1 MIIKQKLTK
10 LTNSITRYG
19 LIGTCQKFYERKFAP
34 WNTNEPDWEKYLP
47 TDEELEAQRRQMREN
62 PFEYNPLISIV
73 VPTYETPERFLGEL
87 LDSVVNQTYGNW
99 ELVLADGSKSD
110 KVEQFVEK
118 YVNRHSLRNSDT
130 INHGDGS
137 QMTGKIGKKIRYHR
151 LEKNAGIS
159 ENTNVG
165 LSLAAGEYI
174 GFADHDDVLGLNALY
189 ENVMKLNE
197 LTPEERKLFI
207 SYSDEDKIDAQG
219 TKHYYFHHKLDYN
232 EELIRHYNYFCH
244 FVMVSRAILDLDMCE
259 DCSGLVDMISHKTG
273 GLNPKK
279 DGAQD
284 YDFVLRCL
292 SAGAKAYHIPK
303 VLYHWR
309 VHETSTAGSAGSK
322 MYAYEAG
329 VKAVSEY
336 LERRGVQAKV
346 AISKDLG
353 IYDVEYILSE
363 ESRAA
368 KIVYK
373 DEVSDDIIQDAA
385 RDEDADYIMYIP
397 AGRKCKD
404 AEYEEKM
411 LAVCQEKDVA
421 AVALRLVKG
430 NKVVQ
435 TGIGKAYRG
444 YFNRNELPMDVQ
456 DVPVCTD
463 NDSIVLIKTKAWKK
477 PGYRMV
483 QLNNLDAE
491 IK

>member
-1 MIIKQKLTK
+1 MPIKQKLTK

-19 LIGTCQKFYERKFAP
+19 IIGTWQKFYERKFAP
-34 WNTNEPDWEKYLP
+34 WNIDEPDWQKYLP
-47 TDEELEAQRRQMREN
+47 TEEELENQRRQLKEEPFKYN
-62 PFEYNPLISIV
+62 PFISIV
-73 VPTYETPERFLGEL
+73 VPTYETPEKFLREL
-87 LDSVVNQTYGNW
+87 LESVANQTYGSW
-99 ELVLADGSKSD
+99 ELVLADGSRSD
-110 KVEQFVEK
+110 KVEQFVTEYIREK
-118 YVNRHSLRNSDT
+118 KENQAELTGT
-130 INHGDGS
+130 IV
-137 QMTGKIGKKIRYHR
+137 YHH

-159 ENTNVG
+159 QNTNEG
-165 LSLAAGEYI
+165 LRLATGEYI
-174 GFADHDDVLGLNALY
+174 GFADHDDVLALNALY
-189 ENVMKLNE
+189 ENVKKLNE
-197 LTPEERKLFI
+197 LTEEERKLYI
-207 SYSDEDKIDAQG
+207 SYSDEDKIDAEG
-219 TKHYYFHHKLDYN
+219 ARHYYFHHKLDYN

-244 FVMVSRAILDLDMCE
+244 FVMVSSFLLLSSEE
-259 DCSGLVDMISHKTG
+259 DGQDNRQRIAKQITSRVDSINHKTG
-273 GLNPKK
+273 GLNPDK

-309 VHETSTAGSAGSK
+309 VHEASTAGSAGSK

-329 VKAVSEY
+329 VRAVSEY

-368 KIVYK
+368 KVVYK

-385 RDEDADYIMYIP
+385 RDEAADYIMYIP
-397 AGRKCKD
+397 SGRKCRD

-430 NKVVQ
+430 SKVVH
-435 TGIGKAYRG
+435 TGIGRAYRG
-444 YFNRNELPMDVQ
+444 YFNRNETPMDVQ
-456 DVPVCTD
+456 EVPVGTGK
-463 NDSIVLIKTKAWKK
+463 DSIVLIKTKAWKK

-491 IK
+491 MK

>member
-1 MIIKQKLTK
+1 MPIKQKLTK
-10 LTNSITRYG
+10 LTNTITRYG
-19 LIGTCQKFYERKFAP
+19 IIGTWQKFYERKFAP
-34 WNTNEPDWEKYLP
+34 WNTDEPDWQKYLP
-47 TDEELEAQRRQMREN
+47 TEEELDNQHRQLKEE
-62 PFEYNPLISIV
+62 PFKYNPLISIV
-73 VPTYETPERFLGEL
+73 VPTYETPEKFLKEL
-87 LDSVVNQTYGNW
+87 LESVANQTYGNW
-99 ELVLADGSKSD
+99 ELVLADGSRSD
-110 KVEQFVEK
+110 KVKQFVTEYIKEK
-118 YVNRHSLRNSDT
+118 RKNQAELAGT
-130 INHGDGS
+130 IV
-137 QMTGKIGKKIRYHR
+137 YHQ

-159 ENTNVG
+159 QNTNEG
-165 LSLAAGEYI
+165 LRLATGEYI
-174 GFADHDDVLGLNALY
+174 SFADHDDVLALNALY
-189 ENVMKLNE
+189 ENVKKLNE
-197 LTPEERKLFI
+197 LTEEERKLYI
-207 SYSDEDKIDAQG
+207 SYSDEDKIDAEG
-219 TKHYYFHHKLDYN
+219 TRHYYFHHKLDYN

-244 FVMVSRAILDLDMCE
+244 FVMVSSFLLLPSEE
-259 DCSGLVDMISHKTG
+259 DGQDNRQRIAKQITSRVDSINHKTG
-273 GLNPKK
+273 GLNPDK

-368 KIVYK
+368 KVVYK

-411 LAVCQEKDVA
+411 LAVCQENDVA

>member
-1 MIIKQKLTK
+1 MLIKQKLTK

-19 LIGTCQKFYERKFAP
+19 LIGTWQKFYERKFAP

-110 KVEQFVEK
+110 KVEQFVEE
-118 YVNRHSLRNSDT
+118 YVNHCSLRNSNT
-130 INHGDGS
+130 INHDDGS
-137 QMTGKIGKKIRYHR
+137 QATRKIGEKIRYHR

-189 ENVMKLNE
+189 ENVKKLNE

-244 FVMVSRAILDLDMCE
+244 FVMVSKVILDLDMCE
-259 DCSGLVDMISHKTG
+259 DCSDLVDMVNHKTG

-292 SAGAKAYHIPK
+292 SAGAKAHHIPK

-309 VHETSTAGSAGSK
+309 VHEASTAGSAGTK

-329 VKAVSEY
+329 AAAISDY
-336 LERRGVQAKV
+336 LERKGVKAQV
-346 AISKDLG
+346 SISKDLG
-353 IYDVEYILSE
+353 IYDVEYL
-363 ESRAA
+363 
-368 KIVYK
+368 
-373 DEVSDDIIQDAA
+373 VSDETKASKMIEVTEISDIIISNS
-385 RDEDADYIMYIP
+385 DADYILYIP
-397 AGRKCKD
+397 KGRECREPDFK
-404 AEYEEKM
+404 EKL

-421 AVALRLVKG
+421 AVSLRLVKG
-430 NKVVQ
+430 NKVVH

-444 YFNRNELPMDVQ
+444 YFNRNELPVDVKE
-456 DVPVCTD
+456 VPVGTD

-483 QLNNLDAE
+483 QLNNIDAE
-491 IK
+491 L

>member
-19 LIGTCQKFYERKFAP
+19 LIGTWQKFYERKFAP

-47 TDEELEAQRRQMREN
+47 TDEELEAQRIQMREN

-73 VPTYETPERFLGEL
+73 VPTYETTEKFLGEL

-110 KVEQFVEK
+110 KVEQFVEE
-118 YVNRHSLRNSDT
+118 YVNQFSLRNSNT
-130 INHGDGS
+130 ISHDDGS
-137 QMTGKIGKKIRYHR
+137 QATRKIDEKIRYHR

-189 ENVMKLNE
+189 ENVKKLNE

-244 FVMVSRAILDLDMCE
+244 FVMVSKAILDLDMCE
-259 DCSGLVDMISHKTG
+259 DCSDLVDMINHKTG

-292 SAGAKAYHIPK
+292 SAGAKAHHIPK

-309 VHETSTAGSAGSK
+309 VHEASTAGSAGTK

-329 VKAVSEY
+329 AAAISDY
-336 LERRGVQAKV
+336 LERKGVKAQV
-346 AISKDLG
+346 SISKDLG
-353 IYDVEYILSE
+353 IYDVEYL
-363 ESRAA
+363 
-368 KIVYK
+368 
-373 DEVSDDIIQDAA
+373 VSDEAKASEMIEVTEISDIIISNS
-385 RDEDADYIMYIP
+385 DADYILYIP
-397 AGRKCKD
+397 EGRECMEPDFK
-404 AEYEEKM
+404 EKL

-421 AVALRLVKG
+421 AVSLRLVKG
-430 NKVVQ
+430 NKVVH

-444 YFNRNELPMDVQ
+444 YFNRNELPMDVKE
-456 DVPVCTD
+456 VPVGTD

-477 PGYRMV
+477 SGYRMV
-483 QLNNLDAE
+483 QLNNIDAE
-491 IK
+491 S

>member
-1 MIIKQKLTK
+1 
-10 LTNSITRYG
+10 
-19 LIGTCQKFYERKFAP
+19 
-34 WNTNEPDWEKYLP
+34 
-47 TDEELEAQRRQMREN
+47 
-62 PFEYNPLISIV
+62 
-73 VPTYETPERFLGEL
+73 
-87 LDSVVNQTYGNW
+87 
-99 ELVLADGSKSD
+99 
-110 KVEQFVEK
+110 
-118 YVNRHSLRNSDT
+118 
-130 INHGDGS
+130 
-137 QMTGKIGKKIRYHR
+137 
-151 LEKNAGIS
+151 
-159 ENTNVG
+159 
-165 LSLAAGEYI
+165 
-174 GFADHDDVLGLNALY
+174 
-189 ENVMKLNE
+189 
-197 LTPEERKLFI
+197 
-207 SYSDEDKIDAQG
+207 
-219 TKHYYFHHKLDYN
+219 
-232 EELIRHYNYFCH
+232 
-244 FVMVSRAILDLDMCE
+244 MVSSFLLLSSEE
-259 DCSGLVDMISHKTG
+259 DGQDNRQRIAKQITSRVDSINHKTG
-273 GLNPKK
+273 GLNPDK

-309 VHETSTAGSAGSK
+309 VHEASTAGSAGSK

-329 VKAVSEY
+329 VRAVSEY

-368 KIVYK
+368 KVVYK

-385 RDEDADYIMYIP
+385 RDEAADYIMYIP
-397 AGRKCKD
+397 SGRKCRD

-430 NKVVQ
+430 SKVVH
-435 TGIGKAYRG
+435 TGIGRAYRG

-456 DVPVCTD
+456 EVPVGTD
-463 NDSIVLIKTKAWKK
+463 KDSIVLIKTKAWKK

-491 IK
+491 MK

>member
-1 MIIKQKLTK
+1 MPIKQKLTK

-19 LIGTCQKFYERKFAP
+19 IIGTWQKFYERKFAP
-34 WNTNEPDWEKYLP
+34 WNIDEPDWQKYLP
-47 TDEELEAQRRQMREN
+47 TEEELENQRRQLKEE
-62 PFEYNPLISIV
+62 PFKYNPLISIV
-73 VPTYETPERFLGEL
+73 VPTYETPEKFLREL
-87 LDSVVNQTYGNW
+87 LESVANQTYGNW
-99 ELVLADGSKSD
+99 ELVLADGSRSD
-110 KVEQFVEK
+110 KVEQFVTEYIREK
-118 YVNRHSLRNSDT
+118 KENQAELTGT
-130 INHGDGS
+130 IV
-137 QMTGKIGKKIRYHR
+137 YHH

-159 ENTNVG
+159 QNTNEG
-165 LSLAAGEYI
+165 LRRATGEYI
-174 GFADHDDVLGLNALY
+174 GFADHDDVLTLNALY
-189 ENVMKLNE
+189 ENVKKLNE
-197 LTPEERKLFI
+197 LTEEERNIYI
-207 SYSDEDKIDAQG
+207 SYSDEDKIDAEG
-219 TKHYYFHHKLDYN
+219 TRHYYFHHKLDYN

-244 FVMVSRAILDLDMCE
+244 FVMVSSFLLLPSEEYGQDNRQRIAKQIT
-259 DCSGLVDMISHKTG
+259 SRVDSINHKTG
-273 GLNPKK
+273 GLNPDK

-309 VHETSTAGSAGSK
+309 VHEASTAGSAGSK

-329 VKAVSEY
+329 VRAVSEY

-368 KIVYK
+368 KVVYK

-385 RDEDADYIMYIP
+385 RDEAADYIMYIP
-397 AGRKCKD
+397 SGRKCRD

-430 NKVVQ
+430 NKVVH
-435 TGIGKAYRG
+435 TGIGRAYRG

-456 DVPVCTD
+456 EVPVGTD
-463 NDSIVLIKTKAWKK
+463 KDSIVLIKTKAWKK

-491 IK
+491 MK

>member
-1 MIIKQKLTK
+1 MKIKQKLTK

-19 LIGTCQKFYERKFAP
+19 LIGTWQKFYERKFAP

-73 VPTYETPERFLGEL
+73 VPTYETPEQFLGEL

-118 YVNRHSLRNSDT
+118 YVNRHLLRNSDT

-137 QMTGKIGKKIRYHR
+137 QITGKIGRKIRYHR

-189 ENVMKLNE
+189 ENVKKLNE
-197 LTPEERKLFI
+197 MTPEERKLFI

-292 SAGAKAYHIPK
+292 SAGAKAHHIPK

-309 VHETSTAGSAGSK
+309 VHESSTAGSAGTK

-329 VKAVSEY
+329 AAAISDY
-336 LERRGVQAKV
+336 LERKGVNARV
-346 AISKDLG
+346 SISKDLG
-353 IYDVEYILSE
+353 IYDVEYL
-363 ESRAA
+363 
-368 KIVYK
+368 
-373 DEVSDDIIQDAA
+373 VSDEAKASKIIEVTEISDIIISNS
-385 RDEDADYIMYIP
+385 DADYILYIP
-397 AGRKCKD
+397 KGRECREADFKK
-404 AEYEEKM
+404 KL

-421 AVALRLVKG
+421 AVSLRLVKG
-430 NKVVQ
+430 NKVVH

-444 YFNRNELPMDVQ
+444 YFNRNELPMDVKE
-456 DVPVCTD
+456 VPVGTD

-477 PGYRMV
+477 SGYRMV

-491 IK
+491 S